1 MTKTLILLVIALAA
15 HKVVPA
21 QTPVD
26 TLVKATDSVF
36 VRPAAPLLSLSSK
49 VKVSQSIPANFY
61 STHLPFFCD
70 KELKIE
76 KISGIPLRFRLGSL
90 EYVNKL
96 EGKP

>member
-1 MTKTLILLVIALAA
+1 MTKTLILLVMSLTAYYAA
-15 HKVVPA
+15 PA
-21 QTPVD
+21 QTPAD
-26 TLVKATDSVF
+26 TTVKATDSISL
-36 VRPAAPLLSLSSK
+36 RPSAPLLSLSRK
-49 VKVSQSIPANFY
+49 ISQPLPANFY

-90 EYVNKL
+90 DYVNKL